1 MIEEVLEQLSC
12 RLLPVLND
20 MERGVYIIE
29 LDGGRRIDLPC
40 DADEMFFSVTAPAA
54 RVGASSRSDAFNA
67 DTGPLSVTEDPKQI
81 RLARV
86 DRITWI
92 GEWLERHGLP
102 CQGVFMDSGPI
113 LE

>member
-40 DADEMFFSVTAPAA
+40 DADEMFFSVTALRRARGRLFALRRLQRGHGPAF
-54 RVGASSRSDAFNA
+54 RHGGPQA
-67 DTGPLSVTEDPKQI
+67 DQAGPCRPHH
-81 RLARV
+81 V
-86 DRITWI
+86 DRRVARAPRPAMP
-92 GEWLERHGLP
+92 GRVHG
-102 CQGVFMDSGPI
+102 
-113 LE
+113 